1 MTDYDEL
8 LDKGM
13 EEAEENQSQ
22 GERFEVPTA
31 DTRKQGSKTVITNF
45 SEIVDTFGRDEKE
58 FSKYVQNEVGTAGH
72 IDGKELVLNGEFRR
86 GTIQGKVQQY
96 ADEYVFCPECGSPDT
111 QIVKEKGV
119 EMMKCQACGARNPL

>member
-1 MTDYDEL
+1 MTDYDDL

-13 EEAEENQSQ
+13 EEAEENQSE
-22 GERFEVPTA
+22 GERFEVPDV

-45 SEIVDTFGRDEKE
+45 SDIVEVFGRDEKE
-58 FSKYVQNEVGTAGH
+58 FSKYVQDEVGTAGH

-86 GTIQGKVQQY
+86 GTIQGKIQQY

-111 QIVKEKGV
+111 KLVKEKGV
-119 EMMKCQACGARNPL
+119 EMMKCQACGARNPI

>member
-13 EEAEENQSQ
+13 DEAEENQSQ
-22 GERFEVPTA
+22 GERFEVPDV

-45 SEIVDTFGRDEKE
+45 SDIVDTFGRDEKE

-72 IDGKELVLNGEFRR
+72 IEGKELVLNGEFRR
-86 GTIQGKVQQY
+86 GTIQGKIQQY

-111 QIVKEKGV
+111 KLVKEKGV
-119 EMMKCQACGARNPL
+119 EMMKCQACGARSPL